1 MIIAVIGRFLIGAAV
16 VTFVSASTTRNA
28 AAITPV
34 RETAQTTSGQR
45 S

>member
-1 MIIAVIGRFLIGAAV
+1 MIIAIVGRFLIGAV
-16 VTFVSASTTRNA
+16 VTFGSAGTTRNA